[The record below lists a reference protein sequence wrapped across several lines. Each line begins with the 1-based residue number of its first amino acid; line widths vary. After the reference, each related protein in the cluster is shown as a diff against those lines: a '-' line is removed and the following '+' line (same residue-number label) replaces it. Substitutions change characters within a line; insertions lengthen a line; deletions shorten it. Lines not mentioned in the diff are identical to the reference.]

1 MEWLLGG
8 LFNNMND
15 WIAKD
20 ADYIMSTYP
29 RHPVV
34 IVKGDGFKVWDERG
48 KEYLD
53 FFSGISVCNLG
64 HCHPEIIKAIE
75 KQIHYLFHI
84 SNLYYTAPQIE
95 LAGLLVKNS
104 FADKVFFCN
113 SGAEANEAAIKLA
126 RLFGKQFS
134 PPRYKIITM
143 EGSFHGRTLA
153 TLTATGQ
160 EKVKKG
166 FEPLPEGFLHIP
178 FDDIPALRKAVDK
191 ETCAVMLEPIQ
202 GEGGVIV
209 PSPQYLKDVKALCK
223 EYGLLLILDEVQTGM
238 GRTGHLFAYEDE
250 GIKPDILTL
259 AKSLANGLPIGAMLA
274 TDEVADF
281 FSKGTHAS
289 TFGGNPIACAAA
301 KVVMKTL
308 VETDILDY
316 CRQIGYFFK
325 QQLEKLKEKYKVIK
339 EVRGKGLML
348 AVELDTEAAPIV
360 ATCLERGYLINAVQ
374 EKVLRFLP
382 PLIIT
387 KEAISDLIST
397 LDEVIAKR
405 KE

>member
-1 MEWLLGG
+1 M
-8 LFNNMND
+8 
-15 WIAKD
+15 AKD
-20 ADYIMSTYP
+20 ANYIMPTYP

-34 IVKGDGFKVWDERG
+34 VVRGDGFKVWDERG

-75 KQIHYLFHI
+75 GQTHHLFHI
-84 SNLYYTAPQIE
+84 SNLYYTTPQIE
-95 LAGLLVKNS
+95 LAELLVKHS

-160 EKVKKG
+160 EKVRKG

-178 FDDIPALRKAVDK
+178 FDDINALRKSIDK

-202 GEGGVIV
+202 GEGGIIV
-209 PSPQYLKDVKALCK
+209 PSPHYLKDIKALCK
-223 EYGLLLILDEVQTGM
+223 EHGLLLILDEIQTGM
-238 GRTGHLFAYEDE
+238 GRTGYLFAYEDE

-274 TDEVADF
+274 TDEVANL

-301 KVVMKTL
+301 RAVVKIF
-308 VETDILDY
+308 VETELLSY
-316 CRQIGYFFK
+316 SRQIGHFFK
-325 QQLEKLKEKYKVIK
+325 QQLEKLKKKHKVIK
-339 EVRGKGLML
+339 EVRGRGLML
-348 AVELDTEAAPIV
+348 GVELNIEAAPIV
-360 ATCLERGYLINAVQ
+360 AAFLERGYLINAAQ
-374 EKVLRFLP
+374 EKVLRFSP

-387 KEAISDLIST
+387 KEATSGLISI
-397 LDEVIAKR
+397 LDEELR
-405 KE
+405 KFQ

>member
-1 MEWLLGG
+1 MR
-8 LFNNMND
+8 D
-15 WIAKD
+15 WMAKD
-20 ADYIMSTYP
+20 ASYIMPTYP

-34 IVKGDGFKVWDERG
+34 VVRGDGFKVWDG
-48 KEYLD
+48 KGNEYLD

-64 HCHPEIIKAIE
+64 HCHPAVIKAIE
-75 KQIHYLFHI
+75 EQIHHLFHI
-84 SNLYYTAPQIE
+84 SNLYYTTPQIE
-95 LAGLLVKNS
+95 LAELLVKHS

-160 EKVKKG
+160 EKVRKG

-178 FDDIPALRKAVDK
+178 FNDIDALRKAIDK

-202 GEGGVIV
+202 GEGGIVV
-209 PSPQYLKDVKALCK
+209 PSPHYLKEVKALCK
-223 EYGLLLILDEVQTGM
+223 EHGLLLILDEIQTGM
-238 GRTGHLFAYEDE
+238 GRTGYLFAYEDE
-250 GIKPDILTL
+250 GIKPSILTL

-274 TDEVADF
+274 TDEVASF

-301 KVVMKTL
+301 KAVMKIF
-308 VETDILDY
+308 VETELLSY
-316 CRQIGYFFK
+316 SRQIGHFFK
-325 QQLEKLKEKYKVIK
+325 QELEKLKKKHKVIK
-339 EVRGKGLML
+339 EVRGRGLML
-348 AVELDTEAAPIV
+348 GVELNIEAAPIV
-360 ATCLERGYLINAVQ
+360 AACLERGYLINAVQ

-382 PLIIT
+382 PLTIT
-387 KEAISDLIST
+387 KEAISGLISI
-397 LDEVIAKR
+397 LDKELR
-405 KE
+405 KFQ